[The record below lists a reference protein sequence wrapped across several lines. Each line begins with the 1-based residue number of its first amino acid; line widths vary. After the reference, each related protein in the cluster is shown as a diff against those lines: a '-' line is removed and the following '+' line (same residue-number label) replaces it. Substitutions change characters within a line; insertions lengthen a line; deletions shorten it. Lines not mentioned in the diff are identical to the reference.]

1 MTGSKEGLE
10 EIIKLPQMVVALIT
24 LLSDTTKVVAKDA
37 ALSLVNISAL
47 TEGAVTLV
55 NLEIKQH
62 CPPLQN
68 PPNNIIHEI
77 LQNIYDPNSY
87 IADQCCM
94 ILSNLTRCS
103 HLIEKIVDL
112 IEEHGKGLDELI
124 NVFTKIGYNKS
135 GAKLHYLGP
144 VLSNLSQSHR
154 IRMFILHKTKCIIQR
169 LLPFTEY
176 KESLVRRGGIIGTL
190 KNCCFEEDFHD
201 WLLSDEVD
209 ILPSLLLPLAGNEE
223 FDDEDNEK
231 LPLELQY
238 LPEGKMREED
248 PDIRFMLIEAITQ
261 LVAKKPNRELIRNK
275 NTYIVLRELHKWE
288 TDKRVLVACEDL
300 VNILIRYVKK
310 LMYLCISYFQCFLVS

>member
-10 EIIKLPQMVVALIT
+10 EIIKLPEMIIALIT
-24 LLSDTTKVVAKDA
+24 LLSDSTKVVAKDA
-37 ALSLVNISAL
+37 SLSLVNISAV
-47 TEGAVTLV
+47 TEGAVMLV
-55 NLEIKQH
+55 NLDIKQH
-62 CPPLQN
+62 CPPLQK
-68 PPNNIIHEI
+68 PPNNIIHEM

-103 HLIEKIVDL
+103 HLIEKVVDL
-112 IEEHGKGLDELI
+112 IEEYGKDLDELI
-124 NVFTKIGYNKS
+124 NVFTKIGYNKN

-154 IRMFILHKTKCIIQR
+154 VRMFILHKTKCVIQR

-190 KNCCFEEDFHD
+190 KNCCFEENFHE
-201 WLLSDEVD
+201 WLLSNEVD
-209 ILPSLLLPLAGNEE
+209 ILPALLLPLAGNEE

-231 LPLELQY
+231 LPVELQY
-238 LPEGKMREED
+238 LSEEKVREED
-248 PDIRFMLIEAITQ
+248 PDIRYMLIEAITQ

-275 NTYIVLRELHKWE
+275 NTYIILRELHKWE
-288 TDKRVLVACEDL
+288 TDKKVLAACEDL
-300 VNILIRYVKK
+300 VNILIR
-310 LMYLCISYFQCFLVS
+310 